1 MLTMGPGKAFIS
13 RIHMSLYYADLDED
27 STFRVWTMNLDR
39 LRKSGR
45 NMYVNDEQIK
55 AFAKQHWRNGTDDRR
70 WNGRQIRNAFQ
81 TAIALAEY
89 EYHEKCQECDE
100 TGDKKPIKPAL
111 LDRHFQA
118 VADTSAEFSDY
129 LTAVMGGQSYGHVA
143 QKHEMR
149 SDQWRDM
156 GQHTPGGKIYSTAR
170 PVRPNFTG
178 KKVSRARGE
187 QQQESEPQAQQLATP
202 PATPQLSTGPDAAG
216 SGTSSSSLLAEQEE
230 FRLYMEKK
238 KQDEKLARFKKWEE
252 ELDKGGK

>member
-1 MLTMGPGKAFIS
+1 MGPGKAFIS

-55 AFAKQHWRNGTDDRR
+55 AFAKHHWKNGSDDRR

-89 EYHEKCQECDE
+89 EYHEKCKECEE

-129 LTAVMGGQSYGHVA
+129 LTSVMGGQSYGHMA
-143 QKHEMR
+143 QKHEIR

-156 GQHTPGGKIYSTAR
+156 GQHTPSGKTYSTAR
-170 PVRPNFTG
+170 PVRPSFAG
-178 KKVSRARGE
+178 KRVNRSRE
-187 QQQESEPQAQQLATP
+187 QEIEPPAQQLATP
-202 PATPQLSTGPDAAG
+202 PATPQLAGPDPTG
-216 SGTSSSSLLAEQEE
+216 SGTSLLADQEE
-230 FRLYMEKK
+230 FRQYKEKK
-238 KQDEKLARFKKWEE
+238 RQEERLAKFKKWEE
-252 ELDKGGK
+252 EMEKAGE